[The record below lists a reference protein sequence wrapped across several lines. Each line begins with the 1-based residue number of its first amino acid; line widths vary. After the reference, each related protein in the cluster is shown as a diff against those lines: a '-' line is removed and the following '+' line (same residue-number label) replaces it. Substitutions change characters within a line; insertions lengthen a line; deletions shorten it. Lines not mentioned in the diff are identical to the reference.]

1 MTKVDLD
8 VRRLFSRPS
17 DGFPCD
23 LMAVTPTAVADAVKR
38 GTAVLDELKQ
48 SVRDIEFLALPPGSK
63 VSWSRSSEQ
72 LFRDL
77 HNLALLSVIPS
88 HDNSKNEQR
97 RQHRSSVSHGGRH
110 T

>member
-38 GTAVLDELKQ
+38 GTAVFDELKQ
-48 SVRDIEFLALPPGSK
+48 SVRGHLISGASAGIQGELVP
-63 VSWSRSSEQ
+63 V
-72 LFRDL
+72 
-77 HNLALLSVIPS
+77 V
-88 HDNSKNEQR
+88 
-97 RQHRSSVSHGGRH
+97 
-110 T
+110 